1 MDDYILK
8 ILQAQEEDAQ
18 NTAEERL
25 LTAMEMEAVPLR
37 KEETVGQIHKSD
49 MGTET
54 VSGKE
59 QQKKADVAEHPGAEM
74 AISREQDKTLYPER
88 MLFAMEM
95 PEVHRQVTGEK
106 TAQAAQY
113 GHTDTDY
120 RYGFAVIGEK
130 NTEIGMEPEELS
142 RFFQRDARR
151 FS

>member
-25 LTAMEMEAVPLR
+25 LAAMEMEAVPLR
-37 KEETVGQIHKSD
+37 KEETAAQSQNADVATKA
-49 MGTET
+49 
-54 VSGKE
+54 VSGQK
-59 QQKKADVAEHPGAEM
+59 QQKKASVEERPGAEM
-74 AISREQDKTLYPER
+74 AIFREQDKTLYPER

-95 PEVHRQVTGEK
+95 PEVHRQVFGEK

-120 RYGFAVIGEK
+120 RYGFADIGEK